1 MTALA
6 DDRVLDY
13 ALQVL
18 HGKAATVDLTER
30 IVEAWERGARGVS
43 LRDLDAQP
51 VRAVEAAPVVRPQ
64 SSPWRWRVAAAAA
77 LLVAGGSVALWMVG
91 TSSPPLV
98 VARAQTPVLVL
109 RAGAA
114 TTLTTGDFQ
123 AGDVIAVPSD
133 RSSALVLDGGQSI
146 TANAGAIVALHRR
159 ERAFEL
165 ELLRGRASIEA
176 TGGEIALD
184 AGFLRAVASAGA
196 AVAFELAAPSTDP
209 LDAALIERLRQRRD
223 QPGAVRF
230 EVERGE
236 LWLEHRGGRERLVA
250 GVEREMWNAVAST
263 EADVDGEKRVRTWAE
278 AMLRPVPLAAM
289 EKLGWDEM
297 LAYFA
302 THPQR
307 WETLR
312 EAVLARLDGARKA
325 GALQTLLHF
334 GLADPTG
341 EGLAFVRELWLHHPE
356 GFSDIEIA
364 ALAERGLFEFE
375 REAAAMLADD
385 DRSRPETMVVALLA
399 RRGDARA
406 ADALRRELDEP
417 RDARR
422 DDFLRIAYAG
432 YALVEGGDPSAWR
445 RAIDAL
451 RPSVERELSQ
461 RRFVDASACIP
472 MLRMLD
478 QALSERRPV
487 PVEMLIREGMRGAY
501 AESLADAE
509 AIRRELDELASRR

>member
-18 HGKAATVDLTER
+18 HGRAQAVDLTER

-43 LRDLDAQP
+43 LGDLDAQP
-51 VRAVEAAPVVRPQ
+51 ERAVEAAPVVRPQ
-64 SSPWRWRVAAAAA
+64 SSPSRWRVAAAAA
-77 LLVAGGSVALWMVG
+77 LLVAGGGVALRMAG
-91 TSSPPLV
+91 TSSTPPV
-98 VARAQTPVLVL
+98 VARAQSPELVL
-109 RAGAA
+109 RPGAA
-114 TTLTTGDFQ
+114 ATLMTAEFR
-123 AGDVIAVPSD
+123 AGDVIAAPSD
-133 RSSALVLDGGQSI
+133 RGSALVFDGGPTI
-146 TANAGAIVALHRR
+146 TADAGAIVALHRH
-159 ERAFEL
+159 ERAVEL

-176 TGGEIALD
+176 TGGEIGLD
-184 AGFLRAVASAGA
+184 AGFLHGVASDGA
-196 AVAFELAAPSTDP
+196 SVAFELAAKPTDP
-209 LDAALIERLRQRRD
+209 LDAALIARLRQRRD

-230 EVERGE
+230 EIERGE
-236 LWLEHRGGRERLVA
+236 LWLQHRGGRERLVA

-263 EADVDGEKRVRTWAE
+263 EPDVDGERKVRMWAD

-334 GLADPTG
+334 GMADPTG

-406 ADALRRELDEP
+406 ADELGRELDEP
-417 RDARR
+417 RDERS

-432 YALVEGGDPSAWR
+432 YALVEGGDVSAWR

-451 RPSVERELSQ
+451 RPLVERELRQ

-472 MLRMLD
+472 VLRMLD
-478 QALSERRPV
+478 RALSDGRAV

-501 AESLADAE
+501 AASLGDAD
-509 AIRRELDELASRR
+509 AIRREFDELASRR